1 MNKYQKLIKSD
12 YLPKKQCIGCNENFL
27 QFSLLKGGNRQYGYE
42 LEFIRDSS
50 CDNNEE
56 DQQNPFARSLLNKI
70 NFDSEAILHHIIRI
84 LNTKG
89 GFICFGCKEIQ
100 QFKGINDHYSVYQI
114 RKTFMQGNIVIGHNL
129 TADKQ
134 EEIRQAIYSL
144 CLKIT
149 PKLQIGYNITVSFRP
164 ILPSPYTLGFD
175 F

>member
-50 CDNNEE
+50 FDNNEE
-56 DQQNPFARSLLNKI
+56 DKQNPLARSLLNKI

-129 TADKQ
+129 TAEK
-134 EEIRQAIYSL
+134 
-144 CLKIT
+144 
-149 PKLQIGYNITVSFRP
+149 
-164 ILPSPYTLGFD
+164 
-175 F
+175 